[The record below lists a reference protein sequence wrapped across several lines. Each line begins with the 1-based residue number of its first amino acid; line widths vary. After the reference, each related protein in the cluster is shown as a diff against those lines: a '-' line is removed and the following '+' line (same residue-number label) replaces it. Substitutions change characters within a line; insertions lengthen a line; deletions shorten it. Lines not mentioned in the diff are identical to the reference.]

1 LCDRISITLSQ
12 PLRVESGVFSARL
25 ADAPLDYFD
34 PLTFSRRTFSAT
46 PSGRQIDF
54 TVGARKGLRDG
65 SALTVT
71 GVASREPQHVAGA
84 RPAFALIGAW
94 RRVF

>member
-1 LCDRISITLSQ
+1 M
-12 PLRVESGVFSARL
+12 